1 MLAPRTLLGLTFALS
16 FLAASLP
23 ADTVTLVNG
32 DRLTGVVRRVAEG
45 KMTLQSELVGAL
57 QIPWEN
63 IRAINADAS
72 FSVLTTH
79 GHRLD
84 GRLSLE
90 NARISVTRGTADPVT
105 VPATEIA
112 RIVRGQSRGGTR
124 KLISALDGSADIGYS
139 VARGNQNQMQ
149 SSTGI
154 RAGYSSAQYQF
165 SGRIS
170 SLFARQDGARS
181 QSRHALNARL
191 DRFLN
196 DRTFAY
202 ALTGLERN
210 ERRLLDLRSRL
221 GGGMGWRVRSSA
233 NTKLS
238 LLGGTA
244 YVHERLREQ
253 ANQSTLEWFGGFEW
267 STLLLGVV
275 SVDTQLTI
283 HPNLLDRSDVRVE
296 YDGIFRVP
304 IAGRFTYS
312 LRLFDRYDTRP
323 AAMVERNDY
332 GVVTGLGVTF

>member
-1 MLAPRTLLGLTFALS
+1 MYSFRTLLGLLLAL
-16 FLAASLP
+16 ASPGLLS
-23 ADTVTLVNG
+23 ADIVTLTNG
-32 DRLTGVVRRVAEG
+32 DRLTGTVRRVSEG
-45 KMTLQSELVGAL
+45 KLTLQSNLAGTV
-57 QIPWEN
+57 QIAWSDVRE
-63 IRAINADAS
+63 IQSDAE
-72 FSVLTTH
+72 FSVLTAH
-79 GHRLD
+79 GQRLD
-84 GRLSLE
+84 GRLALE
-90 NARISVTRGTADPVT
+90 GARVVIAQQSREPVTLPSREVARVVRGERQRGTRRV
-105 VPATEIA
+105 
-112 RIVRGQSRGGTR
+112 
-124 KLISALDGSADIGYS
+124 ISALDGSADIGFS

-149 SSTGI
+149 SSTGV
-154 RAGYSSAQYQF
+154 RAGYTSAQYRF
-165 SGRIS
+165 SGRIN

-196 DRTFAY
+196 DRSFAY

-238 LLGGTA
+238 LLGGIA

-253 ANQSTLEWFGGFEW
+253 ANQSTLESFGGLEW

-283 HPNLLDRSDVRVE
+283 HPSLLDGSDVRVE
-296 YDGIFRVP
+296 YDGTFRVP

-323 AAMVERNDY
+323 AAMVARNDY
-332 GVVTGLGVTF
+332 GVVTGLGVVF

>member
-1 MLAPRTLLGLTFALS
+1 MS
-16 FLAASLP
+16 
-23 ADTVTLVNG
+23 ADIVTLTNG
-32 DRLTGVVRRVAEG
+32 DRLTGTVRRVSEG
-45 KMTLQSELVGAL
+45 KLTLQSNLAGTV
-57 QIPWEN
+57 QIAWSDVRE
-63 IRAINADAS
+63 IQSDAE
-72 FSVLTTH
+72 FSVLTAH
-79 GHRLD
+79 GQRLD
-84 GRLSLE
+84 GRLALE
-90 NARISVTRGTADPVT
+90 GARVVIAQQSREPVTLPSREVARVVRGERQRGTRRV
-105 VPATEIA
+105 
-112 RIVRGQSRGGTR
+112 
-124 KLISALDGSADIGYS
+124 ISALDGSADIGFS

-149 SSTGI
+149 SSTGV
-154 RAGYSSAQYQF
+154 RAGYTSAQYRF
-165 SGRIS
+165 SGRIN

-196 DRTFAY
+196 DRSFAY

-238 LLGGTA
+238 LLGGIA

-253 ANQSTLEWFGGFEW
+253 ANQSTLESFGGLEW

-283 HPNLLDRSDVRVE
+283 HPSLLDGSDVRVE
-296 YDGIFRVP
+296 YDGTFRVP

-323 AAMVERNDY
+323 AAMVARNDY
-332 GVVTGLGVTF
+332 GVVTGLGVVF

>member
-1 MLAPRTLLGLTFALS
+1 MHSFRTLLGLLLAL
-16 FLAASLP
+16 ASPAVLS
-23 ADTVTLVNG
+23 ADTVTLTNG
-32 DRLTGVVRRVAEG
+32 DRLTGTVRRVSEG
-45 KMTLQSELVGAL
+45 KLTLQSNLAGTV
-57 QIPWEN
+57 QIAWSDVRE
-63 IRAINADAS
+63 IQSDAD
-72 FSVLTTH
+72 FSVLTAH
-79 GHRLD
+79 GQRLD
-84 GRLSLE
+84 GRLTLE
-90 NARISVTRGTADPVT
+90 GPLVVVVEQSREPVTIPSREVTRV
-105 VPATEIA
+105 
-112 RIVRGQSRGGTR
+112 VRGERQRGAR
-124 KLISALDGSADIGYS
+124 RVLSALDGSADIGYS

-154 RAGYSSAQYQF
+154 RAGYTSAQYQF

-221 GGGMGWRVRSSA
+221 GGGMGWRVRSTR
-233 NTKLS
+233 NTELS

-244 YVHERLREQ
+244 YVHERLRDQ
-253 ANQSTLEWFGGFEW
+253 ANQSTFESFGGLEW

-283 HPNLLDRSDVRVE
+283 HPSLLDGSDVRVE
-296 YDGIFRVP
+296 YDGTFRVP

-323 AAMVERNDY
+323 AAMVARNDY
-332 GVVTGLGVTF
+332 GVVTGLGVVF

>member
-1 MLAPRTLLGLTFALS
+1 M
-16 FLAASLP
+16 P
-23 ADTVTLVNG
+23 ADIVTLTNG
-32 DRLTGVVRRVAEG
+32 DRLTGTVRRVSEG
-45 KMTLQSELVGAL
+45 MLTLQSNLAGTV
-57 QIPWEN
+57 QIAWSDVRE
-63 IRAINADAS
+63 IQSDAD
-72 FSVLTTH
+72 FSVLTAH
-79 GHRLD
+79 GQRLD
-84 GRLSLE
+84 GRLTFE
-90 NARISVTRGTADPVT
+90 GARVVIAQQSREPVTLPSREVARVVRGERQRGTRRV
-105 VPATEIA
+105 
-112 RIVRGQSRGGTR
+112 
-124 KLISALDGSADIGYS
+124 ISALDGSADIGFS

-154 RAGYSSAQYQF
+154 RAGYTSAQYRF
-165 SGRIS
+165 SGRIN

-196 DRTFAY
+196 DRSFAY
-202 ALTGLERN
+202 GLTGLERN
-210 ERRLLDLRSRL
+210 ERRLLNLRSRL

-238 LLGGTA
+238 LLGGIA

-253 ANQSTLEWFGGFEW
+253 ANQSTLESFGGVEW

-283 HPNLLDRSDVRVE
+283 HPSLLDGSDVRVE
-296 YDGIFRVP
+296 YDGTFRVP

-323 AAMVERNDY
+323 AALVARNDY
-332 GVVTGLGVTF
+332 GVVTGLGVVF

>member
-1 MLAPRTLLGLTFALS
+1 MHLPRTLFGLLLALAGQ
-16 FLAASLP
+16 AALP
-23 ADTVTLVNG
+23 ADIVTLANG
-32 DRLTGVVRRVAEG
+32 DRLTGVVRRVSDG
-45 KMTLQSELVGAL
+45 KLTLQSDLAGTVQIEWSDIREL
-57 QIPWEN
+57 QTE
-63 IRAINADAS
+63 AD
-72 FSVLTTH
+72 FSVLTAH
-79 GHRLD
+79 GQRLD
-84 GRLSLE
+84 GRLTLDG
-90 NARISVTRGTADPVT
+90 ARVVVSQQSREPVSVPSAEVARVVRGTPRRG
-105 VPATEIA
+105 A
-112 RIVRGQSRGGTR
+112 RKV
-124 KLISALDGSADIGYS
+124 ISALDGSADIGYS

-154 RAGYSSAQYQF
+154 RAGYTSAQYQF

-196 DRTFAY
+196 DRSFAY

-221 GGGMGWRVRSSA
+221 GGGMGWRVRSTG
-233 NTKLS
+233 NTTLS
-238 LLGGTA
+238 LLGGAA
-244 YVHERLREQ
+244 YVHERLRDQ
-253 ANQSTLEWFGGFEW
+253 ANQSTFESFGGVEW

-283 HPNLLDRSDVRVE
+283 HPNLLDGSDVRVE
-296 YDGIFRVP
+296 YDGTFRVP

-323 AAMVERNDY
+323 AAMVARNDY
-332 GVVTGLGVTF
+332 GVVTGLGVVF

>member
-1 MLAPRTLLGLTFALS
+1 MS
-16 FLAASLP
+16 
-23 ADTVTLVNG
+23 ADIVTLTNG
-32 DRLTGVVRRVAEG
+32 DRLTGTVRRVSEG
-45 KMTLQSELVGAL
+45 KLTLQSNLAGTV
-57 QIPWEN
+57 QIAWSDVRE
-63 IRAINADAS
+63 IQSDAD
-72 FSVLTTH
+72 FSVLTAH
-79 GHRLD
+79 GQRLD

-90 NARISVTRGTADPVT
+90 GARVVIAQQSREPVTIPTREVTRV
-105 VPATEIA
+105 
-112 RIVRGQSRGGTR
+112 VRGERQRGAR
-124 KLISALDGSADIGYS
+124 RVLSALDGSADIGYS

-154 RAGYSSAQYQF
+154 RASYTSAQYQF

-196 DRTFAY
+196 DRIFAY

-221 GGGMGWRVRSSA
+221 GGGMGWRVRSTR
-233 NTKLS
+233 NTELS

-244 YVHERLREQ
+244 YVHERLRDQ
-253 ANQSTLEWFGGFEW
+253 ANQSTFESFGGLEW

-283 HPNLLDRSDVRVE
+283 HPSLLDGSDVRVE
-296 YDGIFRVP
+296 YDGTFRVP

-323 AAMVERNDY
+323 AAMVARNDY
-332 GVVTGLGVTF
+332 GVVTGLGVVF

>member
-1 MLAPRTLLGLTFALS
+1 MYLPRTLFGLLLALAGQ
-16 FLAASLP
+16 AALP
-23 ADTVTLVNG
+23 ADTVTLTNG
-32 DRLTGVVRRVAEG
+32 DRLTGAVRRVSDG
-45 KMTLQSELVGAL
+45 KLTLLSDLAGTV
-57 QIPWEN
+57 QIAWSD
-63 IRAINADAS
+63 IREIQTESD
-72 FSVLTTH
+72 FSVLTAH
-79 GHRLD
+79 GQRLD
-84 GRLSLE
+84 GRLTLE
-90 NARISVTRGTADPVT
+90 GARVVISQQSREPVSVPSAEITRV
-105 VPATEIA
+105 
-112 RIVRGQSRGGTR
+112 VRGARQRGAR
-124 KLISALDGSADIGYS
+124 RVLSALDGSADIGYS

-154 RAGYSSAQYQF
+154 RAGYTSAQYQF

-196 DRTFAY
+196 DRSFAY

-221 GGGMGWRVRSSA
+221 GGGVGWRVRSTG
-233 NTKLS
+233 NTTLS

-253 ANQSTLEWFGGFEW
+253 ANQSTFESFGGLEW
-267 STLLLGVV
+267 STSLLGVV

-283 HPNLLDRSDVRVE
+283 HPNLLDGSDVRVE
-296 YDGIFRVP
+296 YDGTFRVP

-323 AAMVERNDY
+323 AAMVARNDY
-332 GVVTGLGVTF
+332 GVVTGLGVVF

>member
-1 MLAPRTLLGLTFALS
+1 MYFPRTLLGLLLAL
-16 FLAASLP
+16 ASP
-23 ADTVTLVNG
+23 AVLSADIVTLTNG
-32 DRLTGVVRRVAEG
+32 DRLTGTVRRVSDG
-45 KMTLQSELVGAL
+45 KLTLQSKLAGTV
-57 QIPWEN
+57 QIEWSY
-63 IRAINADAS
+63 IQDIQTDAD
-72 FSVLTTH
+72 FSVLTAH
-79 GHRLD
+79 GQRLD
-84 GRLSLE
+84 GRLTLE
-90 NARISVTRGTADPVT
+90 GGRVVIAQQSRDPVSVPSAEVTRV
-105 VPATEIA
+105 
-112 RIVRGQSRGGTR
+112 VRGEPRQGARR
-124 KLISALDGSADIGYS
+124 VIAALDGSADIGYS

-154 RAGYSSAQYQF
+154 RAGYTSAQYQF

-196 DRTFAY
+196 DRSFAY

-221 GGGMGWRVRSSA
+221 GGGMGWRVRS
-233 NTKLS
+233 TGDTTLS
-238 LLGGTA
+238 LLGGAA
-244 YVHERLREQ
+244 YVHERLRDQ
-253 ANQSTLEWFGGFEW
+253 ANESTFESFGGLEW

-275 SVDTQLTI
+275 SLDTQLTI
-283 HPNLLDRSDVRVE
+283 HPNLLDGSDVRVE
-296 YDGIFRVP
+296 YDGTFRVP

-332 GVVTGLGVTF
+332 GVVTGLGVVF

>member
-1 MLAPRTLLGLTFALS
+1 MHLPRTLFGL
-16 FLAASLP
+16 LP
-23 ADTVTLVNG
+23 ALAIPGVLSADIVTLTNG
-32 DRLTGVVRRVAEG
+32 DRLTGIVRRVSDG
-45 KMTLQSELVGAL
+45 KLTLQSNLAGTV
-57 QIPWEN
+57 QIAWSDVRE
-63 IRAINADAS
+63 IEADAD
-72 FSVLTTH
+72 FSVLTAH
-79 GHRLD
+79 GQRLD
-84 GRLSLE
+84 GRLTLE
-90 NARISVTRGTADPVT
+90 GARVVIAQPSREPVHIPSAEVTRV
-105 VPATEIA
+105 
-112 RIVRGQSRGGTR
+112 VRGERQRGAR
-124 KLISALDGSADIGYS
+124 RVISALEGSADIGYS

-154 RAGYSSAQYQF
+154 KAGYTSAQYQF

-196 DRTFAY
+196 DRSFAY

-221 GGGMGWRVRSSA
+221 GGGMGWRVRRTA
-233 NTKLS
+233 NTTLS

-244 YVHERLREQ
+244 YVHERLRDE
-253 ANQSTLEWFGGFEW
+253 ANQSTFESFGGLEW

-283 HPNLLDRSDVRVE
+283 HPNLLDGSDVRVE
-296 YDGIFRVP
+296 YDGTFRVP

-323 AAMVERNDY
+323 AAMVARNDY
-332 GVVTGLGVTF
+332 GVVTGLGVVF